1 MLNPLL
7 LAPVKNGGITL
18 GYGRL
23 KKVIALIL
31 SVGPIFI
38 LASYTI
44 SSKADNVLQADEQ
57 LATGEHQKHKG
68 HGGYGGG
75 GVGGR

>member
-1 MLNPLL
+1 MM
-7 LAPVKNGGITL
+7 L

-23 KKVIALIL
+23 KKIIALIL

-38 LASYTI
+38 LASCTI
-44 SSKADNVLQADEQ
+44 SSSADNVLQADGQ
-57 LATGEHQKHKG
+57 SATGEHQKHKG

-75 GVGGR
+75 RGGGGVGGR

>member
-1 MLNPLL
+1 MLC
-7 LAPVKNGGITL
+7 
-18 GYGRL
+18 YGRC

-31 SVGPIFI
+31 SVGAIFI
-38 LASYTI
+38 SASCTI
-44 SSKADNVLQADEQ
+44 SSSADNVLQTDGQ

-75 GVGGR
+75 RGGGGVGGR

>member
-1 MLNPLL
+1 MM
-7 LAPVKNGGITL
+7 L

-23 KKVIALIL
+23 KKIIALIL

-38 LASYTI
+38 LASCTI
-44 SSKADNVLQADEQ
+44 SSSADNVLQADEQ
-57 LATGEHQKHKG
+57 SASYEHQKHKG

-75 GVGGR
+75 RGGGGVGGR